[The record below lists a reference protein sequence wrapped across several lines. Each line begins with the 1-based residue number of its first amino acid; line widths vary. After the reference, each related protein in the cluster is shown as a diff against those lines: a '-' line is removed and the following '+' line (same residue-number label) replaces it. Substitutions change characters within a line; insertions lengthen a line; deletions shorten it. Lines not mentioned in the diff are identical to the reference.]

1 MRISIDH
8 EVCVSAGNCVL
19 RVPEVFDQ
27 DEDGLAITLVAAPPA
42 EIEALVREA
51 ADTCPSGAIS
61 LLED

>member
-8 EVCVSAGNCVL
+8 EVCVSAGNCVF

-27 DEDGLAITLVAAPPA
+27 DDDGLAITLTATPPA
-42 EIEALVREA
+42 EFEASVREA